1 MKILCAVDFT
11 ESTQRLIT
19 AAEKIAAACHGSV
32 ILLHVLPPDNPEI
45 DFHPTIEAHFK
56 PPEKYYH
63 EPGSA
68 EKGDSVPILHHKTF
82 RLLQTIAD
90 WLKDRNIASELSII
104 HGDPVSG
111 ILEKAAQ
118 HNADMIMLASHGHKA
133 LRKLIMGSV
142 CQGILQKS
150 PIPVTI
156 VPKEKEAAAD
166 KLK

>member
-11 ESTQRLIT
+11 ESTQRLIA

-32 ILLHVLPPDNPEI
+32 ILLHVFPPDDREI

-56 PPEKYYH
+56 PPRKYYH
-63 EPGSA
+63 EPDSA
-68 EKGDSVPILHHKTF
+68 EKGDSVPILHNKQF
-82 RLLQTIAD
+82 KLLQTIAD

-156 VPKEKEAAAD
+156 VPKGNEATD
-166 KLK
+166 DEFK